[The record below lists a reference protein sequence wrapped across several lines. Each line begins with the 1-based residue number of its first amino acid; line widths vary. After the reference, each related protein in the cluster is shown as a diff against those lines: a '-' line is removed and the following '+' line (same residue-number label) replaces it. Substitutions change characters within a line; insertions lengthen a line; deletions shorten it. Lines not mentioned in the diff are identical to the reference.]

1 MRKGASAKSPALG
14 LLLVAIAAT
23 GCVPARMPP
32 APEHQAV
39 SARRAWPAP
48 PARPR
53 IRFVQSISRPAD
65 LGVEPSFWERLGQI
79 IVGREEA
86 WLIRPMAVGA
96 RGGVIYVADAGG
108 QAVWALEV
116 RSGRFR
122 KTQMAGRG
130 PLVSPVGLA
139 LAPKGRVY
147 VADSFLR
154 SIFVLDEDLKV
165 TTTITGEALHRPA
178 GLAFDAARDRLYVAD
193 SAAHTVWIYTGEGVL
208 LESIGQRGTREGEFN
223 FPTHVAVDSTGTLYV
238 TDSLG
243 FRVQMFTAD
252 GRFASMFG
260 RHGDASGEFARPKGV
275 ALDSEGHIYV
285 VEALFD
291 AVQIFD
297 RRGRFLLSF
306 GERGLGPGQ
315 FWLPTGVFIDPDD
328 RIYVADAYNQR
339 IQIFEYLRGG
349 GDE

>member
-1 MRKGASAKSPALG
+1 MRRALG
-14 LLLVAIAAT
+14 LLVVALAAA
-23 GCVPARMPP
+23 GCAPAAGPP
-32 APEHQAV
+32 TREQPAL
-39 SARRAWPAP
+39 SARPVWPPP

-53 IRFVQSISRPAD
+53 IRFVQSVSRPAD

-79 IVGREEA
+79 IVGRQEE
-86 WLIRPMAVGA
+86 WLIRPMAVAA
-96 RGGVIYVADAGG
+96 RGGLIYVADAGA
-108 QAVWALEV
+108 QAVWALDT
-116 RSGRFR
+116 RTGRFR
-122 KTQMAGRG
+122 KVRTAGQE
-130 PLVSPVGLA
+130 PLTSPVGVA
-139 LAPKGRVY
+139 VGTEGRVY
-147 VADSFLR
+147 VVDSFLR
-154 SIFVLDEDLKV
+154 KIFILDAELRV
-165 TTTITGEALHRPA
+165 TTTIAGQALHRPA
-178 GLAFDAARDRLYVAD
+178 GLAFDATRGRLYVAD
-193 SAAHTVWIYTGEGVL
+193 SAAHTVWVYTGEGKL
-208 LESIGQRGTREGEFN
+208 LDSIGRRGTGQGEFN
-223 FPTHVAVDSTGTLYV
+223 FPTHVAVDGTGTLYV

-243 FRVQMFTAD
+243 FRIQMFTAD
-252 GRFASMFG
+252 GRFTAMFG

-297 RRGRFLLSF
+297 RAGRFLLGF

-339 IQIFEYLRGG
+339 VQVFEYLRGG